1 MSVDKISKDKY
12 HDLCQSSMWDDTESF
27 NKLLEE
33 MTGITARRYIG
44 YSYYDEAGMYIG
56 DSNNSTIRDLL
67 NNAYIKIE
75 DMMVY

>member
-1 MSVDKISKDKY
+1 MVDKISRDKY
-12 HDLCQSSMWDDTESF
+12 HDLCQSRMWDDTESF
-27 NKLLEE
+27 HKMLEE
-33 MTGITARRYIG
+33 MTGITAKRYVA
-44 YSYYDEAGMYIG
+44 YQYYDADGVYIG